1 MNIRL
6 FSIKLPILVK
16 ICTTITEILTFNKWS
31 QNFTISRSVLSYLR
45 SMELT
50 DVSMDAMLQWQNKN
64 KQIILLQIKFV
75 LYPKLA
81 WAQAFLEKW
90 QLKG

>member
-1 MNIRL
+1 MNICL

-16 ICTTITEILTFNKWS
+16 ICPTITEILTFNKWS
-31 QNFTISRSVLSYLR
+31 QKFTISRSVLSYLR

-64 KQIILLQIKFV
+64 KQNGI
-75 LYPKLA
+75 
-81 WAQAFLEKW
+81 
-90 QLKG
+90 